1 MPREPI
7 PDDIRRFVLTSI
19 PSVPFIEAML
29 LFRALS
35 GQPLETRK
43 VAERLYISEAAAAAL
58 VDQLRVARIVEPL
71 EGAPPSYRY
80 APQPEL
86 AKMVERLAYHYV
98 HDLIGVTNLIHSHTE
113 RVARQFADAF
123 KFRKD

>member
-35 GQPLETRK
+35 GQPLETGK
-43 VAERLYISEAAAAAL
+43 LAERLYISHAAAAAL
-58 VDQLRVARIVEPL
+58 VDQLLGARIIEPAQGHP
-71 EGAPPSYRY
+71 GAYRY

-86 AKMVERLAYHYV
+86 ADMVERLAYHYV
-98 HDLIGVTNLIHSHTE
+98 HNLIGITQLIHSHTE